1 MRRWM
6 IVAVVLAVAGITLS
20 WMSDRGP
27 VSPAAARVV
36 PTVRTI
42 PAADPAKR
50 DGVEDARQAG
60 VDAVSATGH
69 VLRAGPLTRRD
80 LIGAFAT
87 AQFADELTSRTNDQ
101 ARSFQLGTGL
111 DTAVVLEVPLTATA
125 KLAADETVMV
135 SVWSV
140 FMIDIGPEQSFRQVW
155 RTTVM
160 SMRFEK
166 NRWRVGSWSSTP
178 GPTPTPALDPGGYA
192 SFKDASMV
200 TSWPTVGVR

>member
-6 IVAVVLAVAGITLS
+6 IVVGVLAVAGVAFS
-20 WMSDRGP
+20 WMSRDG
-27 VSPAAARVV
+27 SPHATTSVL
-36 PTVRTI
+36 PTVRMV
-42 PAADPAKR
+42 PAADPVKR
-50 DGVEDARQAG
+50 DLVEDARQAG
-60 VDAVSATGH
+60 LDAVSATGV

-80 LIGAFAT
+80 LIGAFTT

-125 KLAADETVMV
+125 QAAADETVMV

-140 FMIDIGPEQSFRQVW
+140 FMIDTAPDQPFRQVW

-166 NRWRVGSWSSTP
+166 DRWRVGSWASTP